1 MSKEKISVDE
11 ILALAGNKPDEII
24 NSVQKKLPDDKKDE
38 LFRILGD
45 KNAMEQLLKS
55 EQAQAL
61 MKKFSGG
68 K

>member
-11 ILALAGNKPDEII
+11 ILALAGNKPDEIL
-24 NSVQKKLPDDKKDE
+24 NSVQKKLPEDKKDE

-61 MKKFSGG
+61 MKKFSG

>member
-1 MSKEKISVDE
+1 MSNEKISVDE
-11 ILALAGNKPDEII
+11 ILSLAGKKPDEILGNI
-24 NSVQKKLPDDKKDE
+24 QKKLPENKKDE

-45 KNAMEQLLKS
+45 KNAMEQMRRS

-61 MKKFSGG
+61 MKKLSGG

>member
-1 MSKEKISVDE
+1 MSNEKISVDE
-11 ILALAGNKPDEII
+11 ILSLAGKKPDEILGNI
-24 NSVQKKLPDDKKDE
+24 QKKLPENKKDE

-45 KNAMEQLLKS
+45 KNAMEQMLRS

-61 MKKFSGG
+61 MKKLSGR

>member
-1 MSKEKISVDE
+1 MSNEKISVDE
-11 ILALAGNKPDEII
+11 ILSLAGKKPNEILGNI
-24 NSVQKKLPDDKKDE
+24 QKKLPENKKDE

-45 KNAMEQLLKS
+45 KNAMEQMLRS

-61 MKKFSGG
+61 MKKLSGG

>member
-11 ILALAGNKPDEII
+11 ILALAGNKPEEIL
-24 NSVQKKLPDDKKDE
+24 NSVQKKLPEEKKNE

>member
-1 MSKEKISVDE
+1 MSKEKFSVDE
-11 ILALAGNKPDEII
+11 ILALAGNKPDDIL
-24 NSVQKKLPDDKKDE
+24 NSVQKKLPDSKKDE

-45 KNAMEQLLKS
+45 KSAMEKLLKS

-61 MKKFSGG
+61 MKKLSGG

>member
-1 MSKEKISVDE
+1 MSKENFSVDE
-11 ILALAGNKPDEII
+11 ILALANNKSDDIL
-24 NSVQKKLPDDKKDE
+24 NSVQNKLPDDKKNE

-45 KNAMEQLLKS
+45 KSAMEQLLKS

>member
-1 MSKEKISVDE
+1 MSNEKISVDE
-11 ILALAGNKPDEII
+11 ILALAGKKPDEILGNI
-24 NSVQKKLPDDKKDE
+24 QKKLPENKKDE

-45 KNAMEQLLKS
+45 KNAMEQMLRS

-61 MKKFSGG
+61 MKKLSGG

>member
-1 MSKEKISVDE
+1 MSKEKFSVDE
-11 ILALAGNKPDEII
+11 ILALAGNKPDDIL
-24 NSVQKKLPDDKKDE
+24 NSVQKKLPDSKKDE

-45 KNAMEQLLKS
+45 KSAMEKLLKS

-61 MKKFSGG
+61 MKQLSGG

>member
-11 ILALAGNKPDEII
+11 ILALASNKPEEILS
-24 NSVQKKLPDDKKDE
+24 NVQKKLPDNKKDE

>member
-1 MSKEKISVDE
+1 MSNEKISVDE
-11 ILALAGNKPDEII
+11 ILSLAGKKPDEILGNI
-24 NSVQKKLPDDKKDE
+24 QKKLPENKKDE

-45 KNAMEQLLKS
+45 KNAMEQMLRS

-61 MKKFSGG
+61 MKKLSGG

>member
-11 ILALAGNKPDEII
+11 ILALAGNKPEEILS
-24 NSVQKKLPDDKKDE
+24 NVQKKLPDNKKDE

>member
-1 MSKEKISVDE
+1 MSNEKISVDE
-11 ILALAGNKPDEII
+11 ILSLAVKKPDEILGNI
-24 NSVQKKLPDDKKDE
+24 QKKLPENKKDE

-45 KNAMEQLLKS
+45 KNAMEQMLRS

-61 MKKFSGG
+61 MKKLSGG